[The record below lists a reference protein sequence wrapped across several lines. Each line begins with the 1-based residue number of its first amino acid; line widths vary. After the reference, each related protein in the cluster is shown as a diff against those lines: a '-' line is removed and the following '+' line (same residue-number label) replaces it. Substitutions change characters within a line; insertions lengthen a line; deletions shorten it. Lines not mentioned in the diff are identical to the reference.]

1 MDSCGRRTEVLCQ
14 ITSQLFI
21 RIISLPPEDVVTFI
35 MWVFY
40 VHTYMGI
47 LQNRDFPLS
56 VHMEMLK
63 IRSSDVKT
71 VAEPDRSVSQ
81 LEA

>member
-1 MDSCGRRTEVLCQ
+1 
-14 ITSQLFI
+14 
-21 RIISLPPEDVVTFI
+21 

-71 VAEPDRSVSQ
+71 VAEPDRNVSQ